1 METGARSL
9 FFPLL
14 AFQKKQAP
22 LVLSKDKRGSFTNK
36 TNRTKPY
43 LWVLNMEPIITEHPQ
58 FFTATILEWKRL
70 LKPDK
75 YKDIIISSLQFLVE
89 NNRAKVNAFVI
100 MDNHIHLIWQMM
112 AGIKPEAVQRDF
124 MKYTAQ
130 KIKQDLIKNHPA
142 VLAHFKVDAKDREYQ
157 FWERNALS
165 VELNTF
171 EILKQ
176 KLDYIHYNPVMAGLC
191 NLPEE
196 YKYST
201 ARFYETGIN
210 DWGFVNHYAE

>member
-1 METGARSL
+1 
-9 FFPLL
+9 
-14 AFQKKQAP
+14 
-22 LVLSKDKRGSFTNK
+22 
-36 TNRTKPY
+36 
-43 LWVLNMEPIITEHPQ
+43 
-58 FFTATILEWKRL
+58 
-70 LKPDK
+70 
-75 YKDIIISSLQFLVE
+75 
-89 NNRAKVNAFVI
+89 VNAFVI

-142 VLAHFKVDAKDREYQ
+142 VLAHFKVDTKDREYQ

-165 VELNTF
+165 VELNTL
-171 EILKQ
+171 EMLKQ
-176 KLDYIHYNPVMAGLC
+176 KLGYIHYNPVLAGLC

-201 ARFYETGIN
+201 ARFYETRLN
-210 DWGFVNHYAE
+210 NWDFVTHYAE